1 MNFSIY
7 FCCLHVLNHM
17 VLHKNIIIP
26 ARDNV
31 WLEIILVINYTLKQM
46 SYPDSGLFF
55 VTIGTKNKTHI
66 QTIKGVA

>member
-1 MNFSIY
+1 MFLIIWY
-7 FCCLHVLNHM
+7 FI
-17 VLHKNIIIP
+17 KNIIIP

-55 VTIGTKNKTHI
+55 VTIGTKKQNTYTNDKRSCLVNT
-66 QTIKGVA
+66 

>member
-1 MNFSIY
+1 MFLIIWY
-7 FCCLHVLNHM
+7 CI
-17 VLHKNIIIP
+17 KNIIIP

-55 VTIGTKNKTHI
+55 VTIGTKKTKHI
-66 QTIKGVA
+66 YKR